1 MSSVKYFLP
10 YIQNGAIAISTSRT
24 KQIVVVLLAV
34 GLSIALEKVA
44 RAQLLAA
51 VAASK
56 VLRVPGLAQGRDH
69 LTNDRLLA
77 GVAAAL
83 LRCCDPTTAHISVQV
98 AEHRIQL
105 VALGQGARRRLD
117 DGRVLNS
124 LVRLGVVRHRLH
136 LVAAHCSSA
145 VVLVVV
151 VVVASVA
158 AAAVHLYRREGG
170 WLGSPQVR
178 TSVCSTVLVVVVD
191 QSK

>member
-1 MSSVKYFLP
+1 MSTVKYFLP
-10 YIQNGAIAISTSRT
+10 YIQNGAIAISTAWT

-34 GLSIALEKVA
+34 GLSIALKEVA

-56 VLRVPGLAQGRDH
+56 VLRVPGLAQGRDD

-77 GVAAAL
+77 SVAAAL
-83 LRCCDPTTAHISVQV
+83 LRCCDPTAAHVGVQV

-105 VALGQGARRRLD
+105 VALGQGARRRLGD
-117 DGRVLNS
+117 RRVLNVRHS
-124 LVRLGVVRHRLH
+124 LVRLRVIRHRLH

-151 VVVASVA
+151 VVVVASVA
-158 AAAVHLYRREGG
+158 AAAVHLCRREGG
-170 WLGSPQVR
+170 WLIG
-178 TSVCSTVLVVVVD
+178 
-191 QSK
+191 